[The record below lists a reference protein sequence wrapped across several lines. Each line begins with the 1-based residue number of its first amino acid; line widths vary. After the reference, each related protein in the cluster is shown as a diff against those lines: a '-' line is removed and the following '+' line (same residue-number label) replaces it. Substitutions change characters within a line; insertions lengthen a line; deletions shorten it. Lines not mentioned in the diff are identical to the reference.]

1 MEKSKIEI
9 IRKEYLN
16 GSLDIDSVH
25 PNPVEQFKI
34 WLQDAINAG
43 IEEPTAMLLA
53 TTGNNMQPAARM
65 VLLKDIDENGFDF
78 YTSYLSHK
86 GLQMAENPKVAATF
100 FWKEL
105 ERQVRI
111 EGIVEKLGA
120 KKSDEYFNSRPS
132 ESRLSAS
139 VSPQSNVI
147 SSRIYLENLISKLRE
162 KYPGNEIPRP
172 AHWGGYKIRP
182 QLIEFW
188 QGRENRLHDR
198 LQYTFISGKWLID
211 RLAP

>member
-1 MEKSKIEI
+1 MEKSIIEI

-16 GSLDIDSVH
+16 SSLDIESVH
-25 PNPVEQFKI
+25 PNPVEQFRI
-34 WLQDAINAG
+34 WLQDAIGAG

-53 TTGNNMQPAARM
+53 TTGNNLQPSARM
-65 VLLKDIDENGFDF
+65 VLLKGVDENGFDF
-78 YTSYLSHK
+78 YTNYESHK
-86 GLQMAENPKVAATF
+86 GRQIAENPKVAAAF

-111 EGIVEKLGA
+111 EGEVEKLSA
-120 KKSDEYFNSRPS
+120 ENSDEYFRSRPF
-132 ESRLSAS
+132 ESRLSS
-139 VSPQSNVI
+139 VVSPQSNVI
-147 SSRIYLENLISKLRE
+147 SSRVYLENLKDKLKE
-162 KYPGNEIPRP
+162 KYRGNEVPRP
-172 AHWGGYKIRP
+172 THWGGYKIRP

-198 LQYTFISGKWLID
+198 LQYNFMSGKWLIE